1 MAIINGRCYDWNSVT
16 LGISGCENVEPTEI
30 YYDAERDEEVIYG
43 KGGDPR
49 GYGTGNRKNS
59 VKMSMLRE
67 DFDEICNVMQKKGV
81 KSFFNY
87 IFEKI
92 TVSYGND
99 GQKVVTDTLTNVK
112 FSKFSGKASQG
123 DKSIKVDLEGFAFG
137 GVNING
143 MKM

>member
-16 LGISGCENVEPTEI
+16 LGISGCENVEPIEI
-30 YYDAERDEEVIYG
+30 SYDAERDEEVIYG

-81 KSFFNY
+81 KSFFNH

>member
-30 YYDAERDEEVIYG
+30 SYDAERDEEVIYG

-81 KSFFNY
+81 KSFFNH

-99 GQKVVTDTLTNVK
+99 GQKVVTDTLPKVK

>member
-30 YYDAERDEEVIYG
+30 SYDAERDEEVIYG
-43 KGGDPR
+43 KGGDPS

-81 KSFFNY
+81 KSFFNH

>member
-16 LGISGCENVEPTEI
+16 LGISGREIVEPTEI
-30 YYDAERDEEVIYG
+30 SYVAERDEEVIYCI
-43 KGGDPR
+43 GGDPR

-81 KSFFNY
+81 KSFFNH

>member
-30 YYDAERDEEVIYG
+30 SYDAERDEEVIYG

-81 KSFFNY
+81 KSFFNH

-99 GQKVVTDTLTNVK
+99 VQKVVTDTLTNVK

>member
-1 MAIINGRCYDWNSVT
+1 MRKCRA
-16 LGISGCENVEPTEI
+16 TEI
-30 YYDAERDEEVIYG
+30 SYDAERDEEVIYG

-81 KSFFNY
+81 KSFFNH

-112 FSKFSGKASQG
+112 FSKFPEKHHREIKASR
-123 DKSIKVDLEGFAFG
+123 SIWKGLPLAVLTLTE
-137 GVNING
+137 
-143 MKM
+143 

>member
-30 YYDAERDEEVIYG
+30 SYDAERDEEVIYG

-49 GYGTGNRKNS
+49 GYGTGNKKNS

-81 KSFFNY
+81 KSFFNH

>member
-30 YYDAERDEEVIYG
+30 SYDAERDEEVIYG

-49 GYGTGNRKNS
+49 GYGTGNRENS

-81 KSFFNY
+81 KSFFNH

>member
-30 YYDAERDEEVIYG
+30 SYDAERDEEVIYG

-81 KSFFNY
+81 KSFFNH

-92 TVSYGND
+92 TVSYGDD

>member
-30 YYDAERDEEVIYG
+30 SYDAERDEEVIYG

-87 IFEKI
+87 ILEKI

>member
-16 LGISGCENVEPTEI
+16 LGISGCENIEPTEI
-30 YYDAERDEEVIYG
+30 SYDAERDEEVIYG

-81 KSFFNY
+81 KSFFNH

>member
-1 MAIINGRCYDWNSVT
+1 MAIINGRCYDWNSIT

-30 YYDAERDEEVIYG
+30 SYDAERDEEVIYG

-81 KSFFNY
+81 KSFFNH

>member
-30 YYDAERDEEVIYG
+30 SYDAERDEEVIYG

>member
-30 YYDAERDEEVIYG
+30 SYDAERDEEVIYG

-99 GQKVVTDTLTNVK
+99 GQKMVTDTLTNVK

>member
-30 YYDAERDEEVIYG
+30 SYDAERDEEVIYG

-81 KSFFNY
+81 KSFFNH

-112 FSKFSGKASQG
+112 FSNFSGKASQG

>member
-30 YYDAERDEEVIYG
+30 SYDAERDEEVIYG

-81 KSFFNY
+81 KSFFNH

-123 DKSIKVDLEGFAFG
+123 DKSIKVDLEGFAFD

>member
-16 LGISGCENVEPTEI
+16 LGCENVEPTEI
-30 YYDAERDEEVIYG
+30 SYDAERDEEVIYG

-81 KSFFNY
+81 KSFFNH

>member
-30 YYDAERDEEVIYG
+30 SYDAERDEEVIYG

-143 MKM
+143 LKM

>member
-30 YYDAERDEEVIYG
+30 SYDAERDEEVIYG

-123 DKSIKVDLEGFAFG
+123 DKSIKVDLEGFSFG

>member
-16 LGISGCENVEPTEI
+16 LGISGCENVEPAEI
-30 YYDAERDEEVIYG
+30 SYDAERDEEVIYG

-81 KSFFNY
+81 KSFFNH

>member
-30 YYDAERDEEVIYG
+30 SYDAERDEEVIYG

-81 KSFFNY
+81 RSFFNH

>member
-30 YYDAERDEEVIYG
+30 SYDAERDEEVIYG

-67 DFDEICNVMQKKGV
+67 DCDEICNVMQKKGV
-81 KSFFNY
+81 KSFFNH

>member
-30 YYDAERDEEVIYG
+30 SYDAERDEEVIYG

-81 KSFFNY
+81 KSFFNH

-137 GVNING
+137 GVNIN
-143 MKM
+143 

>member
-30 YYDAERDEEVIYG
+30 SYDAERDEEVIYG

-81 KSFFNY
+81 NSFFNY

>member
-30 YYDAERDEEVIYG
+30 SYEAERDEEVIYG

-81 KSFFNY
+81 KSFFNH

>member
-30 YYDAERDEEVIYG
+30 SYDAERDEEVIYG

-67 DFDEICNVMQKKGV
+67 YFDEICNVMQKKGV
-81 KSFFNY
+81 KSFFNH

>member
-30 YYDAERDEEVIYG
+30 SYDAERDEEVIYG
-43 KGGDPR
+43 KGGAPR

-81 KSFFNY
+81 KSFFNH

-99 GQKVVTDTLTNVK
+99 GLKVVTDTLTNVK

>member
-30 YYDAERDEEVIYG
+30 SYDAERDEEVING

-81 KSFFNY
+81 KSFFNH

>member
-30 YYDAERDEEVIYG
+30 SYDAERDEEVIYG

-81 KSFFNY
+81 KSFFNH

>member
-30 YYDAERDEEVIYG
+30 SYDAEQDEEVIYG

-81 KSFFNY
+81 KSFFNH

>member
-30 YYDAERDEEVIYG
+30 SYDAERDEEVIYG

-67 DFDEICNVMQKKGV
+67 DFDEICSVLQTKGV
-81 KSFFNY
+81 KSFFNHV
-87 IFEKI
+87 FKKI
-92 TVSYGND
+92 TISYGND

>member
-1 MAIINGRCYDWNSVT
+1 MAIINVRCYDWNSVT

-30 YYDAERDEEVIYG
+30 SYDAERDEEVIYG

-81 KSFFNY
+81 KSFFNH

>member
-1 MAIINGRCYDWNSVT
+1 MAIINGRCFDWNSVT

-30 YYDAERDEEVIYG
+30 SYDAERDEEVIYG

-81 KSFFNY
+81 KSFFNH

>member
-1 MAIINGRCYDWNSVT
+1 MAIINGRGYDWNSVT

-30 YYDAERDEEVIYG
+30 SYDAERDEEVIYG

-81 KSFFNY
+81 KSFFNH

>member
-30 YYDAERDEEVIYG
+30 SYDAERDEEVIYG

-81 KSFFNY
+81 KSFFNH
-87 IFEKI
+87 IFERLRFHMEMMDRRWSLI
-92 TVSYGND
+92 R
-99 GQKVVTDTLTNVK
+99 
-112 FSKFSGKASQG
+112 
-123 DKSIKVDLEGFAFG
+123 
-137 GVNING
+137 
-143 MKM
+143 

>member
-30 YYDAERDEEVIYG
+30 SYDAERDEEVIYG

-67 DFDEICNVMQKKGV
+67 DNDEICNVMQKKGV